1 MKFIWVVF
9 SIFIFALISCG
20 TTKKAVTPTRVP
32 LEIKKEIPPEE
43 IEPEEKEIS
52 KEDLS
57 PIATNTAPARQGYF
71 RLIDEAILAD
81 VENGTP
87 ESLSRAATAIR
98 SVQSGEQSESAN
110 VLLAVSSA
118 IMQFV
123 WQQRVNWQVPNVPA
137 DTPYTG
143 AISSVRQGI
152 YDLSTGNVDFL
163 ATLLPSL
170 LIPASRSVSEFFT
183 EAEVALKKCVEQKPD
198 SVVALYLL
206 GLLYQKN
213 GDFSRAL
220 SFFERAAAGDAENHA
235 VLYSQALCLERTGKY
250 DAAAAISDAL
260 LAKNQTD
267 VNVLKLCTQI
277 AFSQKKWDK
286 AEEYVGRVLQQEP
299 NDREYVLL
307 RIRILMEKGDYV
319 RASSLLDVYSRQDA
333 TSRDYLLLRTR
344 LQYSWS
350 RSANAAQATIEQ
362 ALNRYPN
369 DMEVLLFA
377 AEIAASNVSTIAGQS
392 ALDLAQKVLS
402 AQPNNNAAREYV
414 VRGFIQNENWQA
426 AYSEIQRLRAA
437 DSQNVQY
444 QLLNVTVCLALNQN
458 DEAWNL
464 AQEMY
469 RKNSTNKEVVRAYI
483 SVLVQTGRSTQ
494 ALSLINENIDTTDA
508 DFRSFLFYR
517 RSFLRKTQDEQLS
530 DLRSSLI
537 ANPRYND
544 ALFRLY
550 QIYYEQGEYR
560 RAQYYLRQ
568 VVALNPD
575 NAYYRRLNEELNKLS
590 N

>member
-9 SIFIFALISCG
+9 SIFIFVFISCG
-20 TTKKAVTPTRVP
+20 TTKKAVTPTRPP

-43 IEPEEKEIS
+43 IS

-57 PIATNTAPARQGYF
+57 PIESNTAPARQGYF
-71 RLIDEAILAD
+71 RMIDEAILAD
-81 VENGTP
+81 VENGSP
-87 ESLSRAATAIR
+87 ESLTRAITQIR
-98 SVQSGEQSESAN
+98 SIQRGEQPESAN

-123 WQQRVNWQVPNVPA
+123 WQERVNWQVPNVPA

-170 LIPASRSVSEFFT
+170 VIPASRSVSEFFT
-183 EAEVALKKCVEQKPD
+183 EAEAALKKCVEQKPD

-220 SFFERAAAGDAENHA
+220 SFLERAVAGDAENHA

-260 LAKNQTD
+260 LAKNKTD

-299 NDREYVLL
+299 NDREHVLL

-350 RSANAAQATIEQ
+350 RSANAAQATIQQ
-362 ALNRYPN
+362 ALTRYPN

-377 AEIAASNVSTIAGQS
+377 AEIAASNGSTIAGQS
-392 ALDLAQKVLS
+392 AADLAQKVLK

-426 AYSEIQRLRAA
+426 AYSEIQRLRAV

-444 QLLNVTVCLALNQN
+444 QLLHVTVCLALNQN

-483 SVLVQTGRSTQ
+483 SVLVQTGRATQ

-550 QIYYEQGEYR
+550 QIYYEQREYR

-575 NAYYRRLNEELNKLS
+575 NAYYRRLNEELNKLA